1 MPTLDIFNDD
11 AFSVVSLTA
20 KVNTMPYVPSQI
32 AASGLFESDGVST
45 TIVEIEEMDGSLSLI
60 EPSERGG
67 NGETVDNDKRN
78 LVPFKVDHFQ
88 RDDSILAD
96 EVQNVRA
103 FGTESEVDSVMD
115 VVERKTGRHL
125 RDADA
130 TIEHQQIGAM
140 KGIVLSK
147 SGAVRVNLFTRF
159 EIDPPADL
167 ELALDDPAANLRGA
181 CLDFRLGVEDDLEA
195 TTYSGLHVYCGDDFY
210 KKLITHKKV
219 EDTYLATI
227 AAAELRGL
235 PTDDKFEF
243 GNITWERYRTGKK
256 AKASN
261 GATAFIGS
269 TEARMVVKG
278 VPGLF
283 ITRYA
288 PADYE
293 DTVNTKGLPRYARQW
308 GRQDGKGRHLQI
320 QTNPISLC
328 TQPKTL
334 RRIVIGA

>member
-32 AASGLFESDGVST
+32 SDSGLFESDGVNT
-45 TIVEIEEMDGSLSLI
+45 TVISVEEMDGSLSLI

-67 NGETVDNDKRN
+67 NGETIDNDKRN
-78 LVPFKVDHFQ
+78 LVPFRVDHFQ
-88 RDDSILAD
+88 RDDSVTAD

-103 FGTESEVDSVMD
+103 FGTEDDVESVMN
-115 VVERKTGRHL
+115 VVETKAARHL

-130 TIEHQQIGAM
+130 TLEHQKLGAM
-140 KGIVLSK
+140 KGIVVSK
-147 SGAVRVNLFTRF
+147 SGSVRINLFNRF
-159 EIDPPADL
+159 EITPPTDL
-167 ELALDDPAANLRGA
+167 ELDLDDDAANLRGS
-181 CLDFRLGVEDDLEA
+181 CLDFRIGIEDDLEA
-195 TTYSGLHVYCGDDFY
+195 TSYSGLHSWCGDEFF

-219 EDTYLATI
+219 EETYKATI

-235 PTDDKFEF
+235 PSDDKFEF
-243 GNITWERYRTGKK
+243 GGITWERYRTGKK

-261 GATAFIGS
+261 GGASFIGS
-269 TEARMVVKG
+269 TEARLVVKG

-283 ITRYA
+283 ITRFA

-293 DTVNTKGLPRYARQW
+293 DTVNTKGLPRYLRQW
-308 GRQDGKGRHLQI
+308 ARQDGKGRHLQV

-334 RRIVIGA
+334 RRIVIGG